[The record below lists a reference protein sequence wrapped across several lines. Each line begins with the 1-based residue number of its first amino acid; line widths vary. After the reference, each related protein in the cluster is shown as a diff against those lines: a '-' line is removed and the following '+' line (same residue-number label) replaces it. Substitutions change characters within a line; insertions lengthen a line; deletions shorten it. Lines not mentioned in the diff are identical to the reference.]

1 MKEAERPTRR
11 ETMPAIGDFFLNRNS
26 NEGFVLVRI
35 RPVSASEP
43 RDNVCYLH
51 RISDGHVVGRF
62 QYEIMSQLWQRA

>member
-35 RPVSASEP
+35 RPVSNEP
-43 RDNVCYLH
+43 RDNMCYLH